1 MKKKLSP
8 LFYSIIVVLACSNVT
23 TVFAQSTGAKKNP
36 KVTVYNFDEV
46 DILGN
51 VKKPDGVTVKERPE
65 TYFKRLLNLDESFI
79 PNIIRSVEDF

>member
-1 MKKKLSP
+1 MQKILSP
-8 LFYSIIVVLACSNVT
+8 LFYSIVIILACS
-23 TVFAQSTGAKKNP
+23 TVQSAFAQSTGAKNKP

>member
-1 MKKKLSP
+1 MLNP
-8 LFYSIIVVLACSNVT
+8 LFYAIIIILGCSMVQNA
-23 TVFAQSTGAKKNP
+23 FAQSTGANKKP